1 MSTLVT
7 CPKGHQ
13 WEVVPSGGDSTPAS
27 PRTTCPVCG
36 ASPIPDIPQSEDE
49 DELTS
54 VGTVLTPPVPPP
66 LTVFSGEL
74 ASTLRAP
81 RPDSLILGLAR
92 GSGYELLEPIGRGGM
107 GVVYKARQM
116 NLKRTVA
123 LKMLPGDFPDDPTAR
138 GRFRT
143 EAESAARLQHPNIV
157 QIYEVGEHE
166 GRPFFSMEYV
176 EGGNLAK
183 KLARG
188 LLPLR
193 QAAEMIEC
201 LARAVHYAHERGI
214 AHRDLKPSNVLLT
227 SDGIPKIAD
236 FGLAKRIAGGST
248 ASEQNDQTRTG
259 EILGTP
265 SYMAPEQASGQTKE
279 AGASADV
286 YALGAILYELLTGR
300 PPFEGK
306 TSLQALY
313 RVLHEDPI
321 PPLQVQPR
329 VPRDLDTICLA
340 CLYKEPGRRYP
351 TAQALADD
359 LKRFLA
365 GEPTRAQPPGRGE
378 RLGKWIRRRP
388 TVAVLVGV
396 GVVSALG
403 LLAGALRYGALAGG
417 AVALL
422 GLLAGAW
429 WYSARL
435 RVALREVERQQATAE
450 RSVERM
456 HLLLET
462 TQRLLCAPCLE
473 DVLRLLGET
482 TTRLAGAERATIYLV
497 DRERGELWSKV
508 AMGDE
513 VGEIRVPL
521 GRGIAGTVA
530 VTGETINLTD
540 PYQDERFNPEVD
552 RRTGYVTRNMLTLPM
567 IGRDRQVLG
576 VFQVLN
582 KYTGAFD
589 PEDVAILHSLA
600 TSAALAVQSA
610 AVSTR

>member
-13 WEVVPSGGDSTPAS
+13 WEVVPTGGPAAA

-36 ASPIPDIPQSEDE
+36 SSPIPDIPQLEDE
-49 DELTS
+49 DELTA
-54 VGTVLTPPVPPP
+54 VGTVRTPPVPPP

-74 ASTLRAP
+74 ASTLSPP

-107 GVVYKARQM
+107 GVVYRARQQS
-116 NLKRTVA
+116 LKRIVA

-143 EAESAARLQHPNIV
+143 EAEAAARLQHPNIV

-183 KLARG
+183 KLSRG
-188 LLPLR
+188 LMPVR
-193 QAAEMIEC
+193 QAAEMVEC

-227 SDGIPKIAD
+227 PDGIPKIAD

-329 VPRDLDTICLA
+329 RAARPRHNL
-340 CLYKEPGRRYP
+340 PGLP
-351 TAQALADD
+351 VQGTA
-359 LKRFLA
+359 
-365 GEPTRAQPPGRGE
+365 PPLPHRPGSGR
-378 RLGKWIRRRP
+378 
-388 TVAVLVGV
+388 
-396 GVVSALG
+396 
-403 LLAGALRYGALAGG
+403 
-417 AVALL
+417 
-422 GLLAGAW
+422 
-429 WYSARL
+429 
-435 RVALREVERQQATAE
+435 
-450 RSVERM
+450 
-456 HLLLET
+456 
-462 TQRLLCAPCLE
+462 
-473 DVLRLLGET
+473 
-482 TTRLAGAERATIYLV
+482 
-497 DRERGELWSKV
+497 
-508 AMGDE
+508 
-513 VGEIRVPL
+513 
-521 GRGIAGTVA
+521 
-530 VTGETINLTD
+530 
-540 PYQDERFNPEVD
+540 
-552 RRTGYVTRNMLTLPM
+552 
-567 IGRDRQVLG
+567 
-576 VFQVLN
+576 
-582 KYTGAFD
+582 
-589 PEDVAILHSLA
+589 
-600 TSAALAVQSA
+600 
-610 AVSTR
+610 